1 MVGGQS
7 CVLYTVLS
15 YLYQHVV
22 CQIHM
27 VQNDNQW
34 WLMKKYWW
42 SYSNFFRLHPVFCSR
57 FHSSSRCIN
66 KTGKSQYKTGTFGDI
81 SLSFRYSWRGPRLEG
96 KYYWIKITL
105 KEKNKFENP
114 TLCVCIVNAWDLTLP
129 VLLCLFEQYLD
140 NVKATVH
147 EHLRNLIN
155 SPSVQMQDIPPDLLS
170 LENTE
175 EHDPDIRN
183 HQDQTDKRSVRIE
196 LHVFCNEI
204 SGFST

>member
-1 MVGGQS
+1 M
-7 CVLYTVLS
+7 
-15 YLYQHVV
+15 
-22 CQIHM
+22 
-27 VQNDNQW
+27 
-34 WLMKKYWW
+34 
-42 SYSNFFRLHPVFCSR
+42 
-57 FHSSSRCIN
+57 
-66 KTGKSQYKTGTFGDI
+66 
-81 SLSFRYSWRGPRLEG
+81 EG

-114 TLCVCIVNAWDLTLP
+114 TLCVCIVLNAWDLTLP

-196 LHVFCNEI
+196 LHVFYNEI